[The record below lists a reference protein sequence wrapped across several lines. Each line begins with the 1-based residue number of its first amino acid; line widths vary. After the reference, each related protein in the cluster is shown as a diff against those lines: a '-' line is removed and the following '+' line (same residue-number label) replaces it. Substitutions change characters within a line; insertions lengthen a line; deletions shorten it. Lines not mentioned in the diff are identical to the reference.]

1 MTQSI
6 PNGFSSDELERMLAS
21 AMPEASPEEADDDDT
36 LQREVIRIAE
46 DIHDQMDNMSKAGDV
61 PPQLVG
67 KVVMLMTLSRMV
79 QWHTHVGEMHIEDQ
93 PASAASWLKDAGK
106 FQAIVNILS
115 SIMVS
120 DHDFTVRTD
129 D

>member
-21 AMPEASPEEADDDDT
+21 AMPDVSPEAADDDDA
-36 LQREVIRIAE
+36 LQATVIRIAE
-46 DIHDQMDNMSKAGDV
+46 DIHDQMDNMSKAAEV

-67 KVVMLMTLSRMV
+67 KLVMLITLNRMI

-93 PASAASWLKDAGK
+93 PKSAASWLKDAGK
-106 FQAIVNILS
+106 FQAIVNILA

-120 DHDFTVRTD
+120 DHDFTVLNND
-129 D
+129 